1 MSEDDSLLVGIIQSF
16 KVGIEF
22 AVQTDVKFFTTVG
35 AWHLADGKILLTDR
49 SYCLRNGKIL

>member
-1 MSEDDSLLVGIIQSF
+1 MGRKLWPSLATVSEDDSLLPGIIQSF

-35 AWHLADGKILLTDR
+35 A
-49 SYCLRNGKIL
+49 